1 MITSI
6 PELDARCAI
15 QEAIVLDAAAAK
27 IRRATGAPSAA
38 AQILPL
44 HRGFVVRPEPLPPA
58 PAPRRFAVITTR
70 PGEPPQERTAWATC
84 SLEVVI
90 ETIKRL
96 EREGTGRVR
105 VEVRAL

>member
-1 MITSI
+1 MITSTI
-6 PELDARCAI
+6 ELEARCAI
-15 QEAIVLDAAAAK
+15 SEEDA
-27 IRRATGAPSAA
+27 RAVYARKVARLLGRPVAPLAPA
-38 AQILPL
+38 PTQVLPL
-44 HRGFVVRPEPLPPA
+44 HRGFAEFAQERE
-58 PAPRRFAVITTR
+58 FAVITSR

-96 EREGTGRVR
+96 EREGAGRVR